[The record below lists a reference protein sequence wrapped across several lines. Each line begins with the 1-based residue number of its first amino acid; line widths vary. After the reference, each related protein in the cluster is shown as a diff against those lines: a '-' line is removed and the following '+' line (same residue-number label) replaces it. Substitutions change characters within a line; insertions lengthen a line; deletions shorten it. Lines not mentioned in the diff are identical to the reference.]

1 MQARVQYRAPAHA
14 LVSVCT
20 SFLRCRKGRGGMGL
34 DTRCTGCWCACN
46 GMQVCP
52 HTPPTRP
59 TCYVEMSFY
68 QHMHVVHL
76 KTQSRRRHV
85 LSVK

>member
-34 DTRCTGCWCACN
+34 DTRCTRAAGVLAAGCRCA
-46 GMQVCP
+46 
-52 HTPPTRP
+52 PTRHRARP
-59 TCYVEMSFY
+59 TCYVENVFFINICMWFI
-68 QHMHVVHL
+68 
-76 KTQSRRRHV
+76 
-85 LSVK
+85 